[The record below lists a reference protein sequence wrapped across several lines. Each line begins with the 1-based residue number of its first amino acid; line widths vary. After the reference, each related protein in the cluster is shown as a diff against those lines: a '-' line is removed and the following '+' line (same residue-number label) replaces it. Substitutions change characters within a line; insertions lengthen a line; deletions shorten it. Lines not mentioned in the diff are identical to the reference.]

1 VFVTAEI
8 GVNWDGNFEL
18 VEKMIMNSKN
28 AGCDAVKFQAFD
40 EKIVKDHPE
49 KERLL
54 KTSISKSN
62 IEQINSIAKKVG
74 IEWYC
79 TPMYDK
85 AVEILDPFVKRYKI
99 RYGDSLELHDGK
111 NSSLISKVL
120 ETGKEII
127 ISSQKSPK
135 HLEIYNNDNI
145 KWLYV
150 VPKYPCQIEELDFR
164 YLNDFDGYS
173 NHCLDFVAPI
183 SAVILGA
190 EMIEIHVTS
199 NKNKNFVDNIVS
211 FDAEETNRLVDMIR
225 HFEKLQR

>member
-1 VFVTAEI
+1 
-8 GVNWDGNFEL
+8 
-18 VEKMIMNSKN
+18 M
-28 AGCDAVKFQAFD
+28 
-40 EKIVKDHPE
+40 
-49 KERLL
+49 
-54 KTSISKSN
+54 
-62 IEQINSIAKKVG
+62 
-74 IEWYC
+74 
-79 TPMYDK
+79 
-85 AVEILDPFVKRYKI
+85 
-99 RYGDSLELHDGK
+99 HDGK

-183 SAVILGA
+183 SAVILGV

-199 NKNKNFVDNIVS
+199 NKNKNFVDNMVS